1 MYIIY
6 KLSLDSLWQIFYR
19 HPRIAF
25 WEKWLSPTYRSY
37 PWWREHDRTCVSLRT
52 QGRSVAASISN
63 SKIHRYGHTE
73 NNSVYAH
80 QLYDD
85 KSRISKARAAYP
97 STSGRDT
104 RVLRPVGIPYG
115 GTTALH
121 SRCRC
126 STASPKD
133 LGCRDPATPTKSPS

>member
-1 MYIIY
+1 MY
-6 KLSLDSLWQIFYR
+6 KLSLDSLTNI
-19 HPRIAF
+19 
-25 WEKWLSPTYRSY
+25 LSIPTYRFLRKIVIAHVSFLSLMTET
-37 PWWREHDRTCVSLRT
+37 RHRTYVLLQT
-52 QGRSVAASISN
+52 QSQSVAASISN
-63 SKIHRYGHTE
+63 SKIHRYRHTE
-73 NNSVYAH
+73 NNSVHAH

-115 GTTALH
+115 GTALH

-133 LGCRDPATPTKSPS
+133 PGGRDPATPTKSSS